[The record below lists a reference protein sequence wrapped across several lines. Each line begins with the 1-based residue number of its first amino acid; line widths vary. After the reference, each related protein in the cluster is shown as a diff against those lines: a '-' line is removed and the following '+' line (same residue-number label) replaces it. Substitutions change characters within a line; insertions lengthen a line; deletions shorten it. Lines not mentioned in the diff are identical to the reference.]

1 METQRPGRSLLL
13 GVHRVLQLQS
23 STHKVWSHTPQPEL
37 VRDPAV
43 DPSTKAAG
51 LEQLQSPGWSGWD
64 GGVGAGGPG
73 HHTPTPQISEVL
85 LQSLQPFGGNAG
97 EGSRATPSTKSPR
110 CHLWLCPSRA
120 QRRGREERRTAF
132 QETPTSPVALTS
144 DRPLRSSV
152 SWPLSTFFSLSMS
165 GPRPPPLAFAPP
177 TALPGAQPPPLRPLP
192 TTARP
197 AQAPAHLPARHAPRQ
212 PRPLNEPLGVTWG
225 RA

>member
-1 METQRPGRSLLL
+1 MGGRGWGSRRP
-13 GVHRVLQLQS
+13 
-23 STHKVWSHTPQPEL
+23 
-37 VRDPAV
+37 
-43 DPSTKAAG
+43 
-51 LEQLQSPGWSGWD
+51 
-64 GGVGAGGPG
+64 PG
-73 HHTPTPQISEVL
+73 HHISIPQISEVL

-120 QRRGREERRTAF
+120 QRRGREEGRTAF
-132 QETPTSPVALTS
+132 QETPASPATLTS

-165 GPRPPPLAFAPP
+165 GPRPPPLGFARP

-212 PRPLNEPLGVTWG
+212 PRPLSEPLGVTWG
-225 RA
+225 WAGRVGVKSARRFLTRKLAPRWTSRIRSSAQHHHVPGPGRTQAFRRLTRGC